1 MHTSKIGTMEAIMI
15 LLTIVA
21 THTVLSLPKTLLSVT
36 KSASI
41 INIIYVSI
49 LALLLVIFIVR
60 LFKKFP
66 GMDLLDISEYLA
78 GSFFKKVLGILFI
91 SYFIVS
97 SSILLRSFCECLKI
111 VYFPDTDLLFLIVLF
126 IVAVCIANRLSF
138 TATLKTNLLVI
149 PIVLVSVVFLFLAN
163 FRNFTLERMYPIL
176 GDGFWNTFVIGIGN
190 ISAFGGIAYLYFLPP
205 LLKKPEQYKKIAI
218 TSVVITGIYLLLT
231 VATILFMF
239 SFFTTEDEIMPL
251 FSAARYIEFGTF
263 FQRLESIF
271 LLIWISAFCCYL
283 SVVMKFSVHI
293 LQKITLLKDTNILIP
308 CIGLFMLAI
317 ALFPENY
324 AISKFYENTI
334 YRYFVWG
341 FVLLAN
347 ILILILANL
356 KKRKK
361 VGETHVQMD

>member
-15 LLTIVA
+15 LLTIVV

-36 KSASI
+36 KSATI

-66 GMDLLDISEYLA
+66 GMDLLDISEYLS
-78 GSFFKKVLGILFI
+78 GSFFKKLLGILFI
-91 SYFIVS
+91 SYFLVS
-97 SSILLRSFCECLKI
+97 SSILLRNFCECLKL

-126 IVAVCIANRLSF
+126 IIAICIANRLSF

-149 PIVLVSVVFLFLAN
+149 PIVLASVIFLFLAN
-163 FRNFTLERMYPIL
+163 FRNFTPERMYPIL
-176 GDGFWNTFVIGIGN
+176 GDGFWNTFVTGIGN

-218 TSVVITGIYLLLT
+218 TSVMITGIYLLLT

-239 SFFTTEDEIMPL
+239 SFFITEEEIMPL

-308 CIGLFMLAI
+308 CIGLSMLAI
-317 ALFPENY
+317 TLFPENY

-341 FVLLAN
+341 FVLFSN
-347 ILILILANL
+347 ILILILANF
-356 KKRKK
+356 KRRKK